1 MPTKQ
6 NPGAFDC
13 YKAALPDEPIFVILG
28 RDPAGPATLE
38 YWAAQRIK
46 MGKTVADDDKDR
58 LRVAFDE
65 AKEMQEWRDRMMDA
79 SVEGIPPWRL
89 PVHFPLDEDRPMI
102 PDGISR
108 THVSELLDYATVYG
122 AVDENSPNGPIDD
135 PAAGQPMTDVRRG
148 VIWAYKRVLGLVD
161 LNTAPPEPQAPS
173 REEFVPVETA
183 AQDAAKRDE
192 RTVRLLATIN
202 AALRAASRKGDMD
215 RALVEVER
223 ILRAA
228 LDANPPVR
236 GPDDP
241 LTQRVGG
248 AVAFLRDGRLPT
260 PHDLYRAVKNDGEGT
275 GWRYESIGLGVDD
288 LAEVHRRLTVAED
301 PPVAES
307 IPAKAPVI
315 DSDPTDL
322 AHAPEVPHHRF
333 STFHKAG
340 EYAYARGLEV
350 NPMHLPVALDAMSKS
365 GWHLLAIFGQTD
377 SQHIGF
383 IFRRSP
389 ETILMPSFWYDDKK
403 APETVSKTLELYQ
416 QGAPFAEIVEAATG
430 GPCGPDGRGRGLD
443 L

>member
-6 NPGAFDC
+6 NPGLFDC
-13 YKAALPDEPIFVILG
+13 WKVALPDEPIFVILG

-38 YWAAQRIK
+38 YWAAQRIR

-58 LRVAFDE
+58 IRVAFDE

-79 SVEGIPPWRL
+79 SIDGIPPWRL
-89 PVHFPLDEDRPMI
+89 PVHFIGSAEI
-102 PDGISR
+102 
-108 THVSELLDYATVYG
+108 
-122 AVDENSPNGPIDD
+122 ENPTPN
-135 PAAGQPMTDVRRG
+135 
-148 VIWAYKRVLGLVD
+148 
-161 LNTAPPEPQAPS
+161 
-173 REEFVPVETA
+173 REQYVPVEEA
-183 AQDAAKRDE
+183 ALDAAKRDE
-192 RTVRLLATIN
+192 RTVRLLATIQ
-202 AALRAASRKGDMD
+202 AALRETDK
-215 RALVEVER
+215 ALHHNRDPWIALDEVQR
-223 ILRAA
+223 VLKAA
-228 LDANPPVR
+228 LDANPP
-236 GPDDP
+236 
-241 LTQRVGG
+241 
-248 AVAFLRDGRLPT
+248 
-260 PHDLYRAVKNDGEGT
+260 
-275 GWRYESIGLGVDD
+275 
-288 LAEVHRRLTVAED
+288 VAED

-389 ETILMPSFWYDDKK
+389 EPIMIPSFWTAEQAPLPSK
-403 APETVSKTLELYQ
+403 ALELYQ
-416 QGAPFAEIVEAATG
+416 QGAPFTEIVEAATG
-430 GPCGPDGRGRGLD
+430 GPCGPDGRGRGLEP
-443 L
+443 